1 MTVLIQP
8 APQFIADVHLGKLAR
23 LLRLLGFDTLYK
35 NDWQKEEML
44 KTAESGSRVLLS
56 RNPAFQKAAIT
67 FQQIIAERPETQLI
81 EVLQRFDLPERLVP
95 LTRCLLCNGE
105 LAEVSKE
112 SVTDK
117 IPAQTANWYNQFWQ
131 CAGCGRVFWKGAHYR
146 RIRQII
152 EEAERQS

>member
-1 MTVLIQP
+1 MTVSREP
-8 APQFIADVHLGKLAR
+8 APRFIADVHLGKLAR

-44 KTAESGSRVLLS
+44 TTAASGSRVLLS

-67 FQQIIAERPETQLI
+67 FQQIVSERPETQLT
-81 EVLQRFDLPERLVP
+81 EVVQRFHLSRWFMP

-112 SVTDK
+112 SVTDN
-117 IPAQTANWYNQFWQ
+117 IPAQTANWYTQFWQ
-131 CAGCGRVFWKGAHYR
+131 CAGCGQVFWKGAHYG

-152 EEAERQS
+152 EEAEKQS